1 MNSPK
6 FTWLTAM
13 LSSRQADFC
22 RTGSCSSP
30 CAGSISTS
38 RRTAK
43 IGFWPV
49 LVLLCLLVTLR
60 APASAQ
66 GPTQETWAPTDP
78 KGLWSDGGNWNPN
91 TKPGGPNGNFNVVI
105 PHLIGPPP
113 PTMDVSATIVNLQ
126 IAQNETLN
134 ITNGSQLTVTGTSV
148 ANDGQLQIDNNG
160 GGSSGRLNI
169 SNTVTLSGTGNVF
182 MGASVAAISGGGTL
196 ISQQL
201 IQGVGTISVAL
212 QNQGPNGQIT
222 GGTPTNPLFLTG
234 AVTNSGLISGL
245 GFTTVVFLNNTVQNG
260 GGTISGGPGQVL
272 LNGCTIIGGT
282 LGDATAVPIAVPG
295 GAALK
300 GRASASRSQASV
312 TPLTTPTTPP
322 GGTPTL
328 NGVTIV
334 GQYSVASDMTHT
346 NGTILA
352 GDITNNGTIVVTS
365 PPGEQPAV
373 LFIPGAVSI
382 GGTGQL
388 SVGSQNASI
397 AGAGTLTNLSPHVI
411 DGGEATIT
419 VTDLINQSTING
431 PITIAVHSLNN
442 TNGIVNGATGLVT
455 INGGSVQ
462 GGKIV
467 AGSSSGVTLTGGVVL
482 SGVNFTGAADGVVLA
497 VNAVLDG
504 LISPDTIQI
513 IIEIDD
519 NGVLVLEG
527 GVIILSPGEIF
538 LDSASLEFTA
548 SLIIEESVTVSGTG
562 QMTTSNSP
570 NNKVAGAAGK
580 KNALTINV
588 PALTAGGTIGDGTF
602 NITIGAHTT
611 VTNNGGYPL
620 IFDVGPNNTF
630 RNLGTLVENSA
641 SGMIEII
648 GNFSNYN
655 TKTNTLA
662 GGTYILDG
670 TFEFPNANLV
680 TNAAKLTLSG
690 NGQILNQNGSNG
702 LLNFA
707 DNKGTFELSGDE
719 SFETRGTFS
728 NQGNL
733 IISRGSTFTVGGTST
748 NYNQTAGTT
757 TLDGTLTVPAGG
769 LTDITGGTLQ
779 ASGNF
784 NGDVSVGNA
793 SGAVAAFIIGDSKK
807 TSASVSIANKYTQ
820 LATGVMDVQI
830 GGTSAGTQYSELT
843 VTDAVKLAGTLNLAV
858 INKFKPQLGQTF
870 TMLNAPSG
878 ITGTFSP
885 VNGTVINSNEHFAV
899 NFDSNSIVL
908 AVESGK

>member
-6 FTWLTAM
+6 FTSLTEM
-13 LSSRQADFC
+13 PSSSHADFC
-22 RTGSCSSP
+22 RTGSSSSR

-43 IGFWPV
+43 ISVWPV
-49 LVLLCLLVTLR
+49 LVLLCVLVTLR

-66 GPTQETWAPTDP
+66 GPTQETWTGAAGD
-78 KGLWSDGGNWNPN
+78 GLWSDGDNWSPT
-91 TKPGGPNGNFNVVI
+91 TKPGGPNGNFNVSI
-105 PHLIGPPP
+105 PHINGDGVE
-113 PTMDVSATIVNLQ
+113 MDVSASIVNLQ
-126 IAQNETLN
+126 IAASATVNV
-134 ITNGSQLTVTGTSV
+134 TNGSQLTVTGTSIS
-148 ANDGQLQIDNNG
+148 NDGQLQIDNNG

-282 LGDATAVPIAVPG
+282 VGDATAVPIAVPG
-295 GAALK
+295 AALK
-300 GRASASRSQASV
+300 GRASARRSQASV
-312 TPLTTPTTPP
+312 TPLTTPPS
-322 GGTPTL
+322 GTPTL

-397 AGAGTLTNLSPHVI
+397 AGAGTLTNVSPHVI
-411 DGGEATIT
+411 AGGEATLT

-442 TNGIVNGATGLVT
+442 TNGIVNGATGVVT

-467 AGSSSGVTLTGGVVL
+467 AGSFAGVTLTGGVIL
-482 SGVNFTGAADGVVLA
+482 SGVDFTGAADGVVLA

-504 LISPDTIQI
+504 LVSPDTIQI
-513 IIEIDD
+513 VIEIDD

-527 GVIILSPGEIF
+527 GVIVLSPGEIF
-538 LDSASLEFTA
+538 LDSFELAA

-562 QMTTSNSP
+562 QMTSSNSP

-620 IFDVGPNNTF
+620 IFDVGPNNIF

-641 SGMIEII
+641 SGAIKII
-648 GNFSNYN
+648 GKFANYN
-655 TKTNTLA
+655 SVTNTLT
-662 GGTYILDG
+662 GGAYVIDGILQFD
-670 TFEFPNANLV
+670 NANLV

-690 NGQILNQNGSNG
+690 NGQILNQNGANG
-702 LLNFA
+702 LSNFA
-707 DNKGTFELSGDE
+707 DNKGTFELSGHE

-733 IISRGSTFTVGGTST
+733 IISRGSAFTVGGTST

-757 TLDGTLTVPAGG
+757 TVDGTLTVPAGG

-779 ASGNF
+779 ASGTF

-793 SGAVAAFIIGDSKK
+793 TGAVATFIIADSKK

-830 GGTSAGTQYSELT
+830 GGTNAGTQYSELT

-899 NFDSNSIVL
+899 NFDSKSVVL
-908 AVESGK
+908 AVESGQ

>member
-6 FTWLTAM
+6 FTWLTEM
-13 LSSRQADFC
+13 LSSRHADFC
-22 RTGSCSSP
+22 RTGSSSSL

-38 RRTAK
+38 RRTAR
-43 IGFWPV
+43 ISVWPV
-49 LVLLCLLVTLR
+49 LVLLCFLATLR
-60 APASAQ
+60 APATAQ
-66 GPTQETWAPTDP
+66 GPTQETWTGAAGD
-78 KGLWSDGGNWNPN
+78 GLWSDGDNWSPS
-91 TKPGGPNGNFNVVI
+91 TKPGGPNGNFNVSI
-105 PHLIGPPP
+105 PHINGDGVE
-113 PTMDVSATIVNLQ
+113 MDVSASIVNLQ
-126 IAQNETLN
+126 IAASATVNV
-134 ITNGSQLTVTGTSV
+134 TNGSQLTITGTSI

-300 GRASASRSQASV
+300 GRASARQNQASV
-312 TPLTTPTTPP
+312 TPLATPTTPP
-322 GGTPTL
+322 SGTPTL

-397 AGAGTLTNLSPHVI
+397 AGTGTLTNVSPHVI
-411 DGGEATIT
+411 AGGEATIT

-431 PITIAVHSLNN
+431 PITIVVHTLNN
-442 TNGIVNGATGLVT
+442 TNGIVNGATGMVT
-455 INGGSVQ
+455 LNGGSVQ

-482 SGVNFTGAADGVVLA
+482 SGVDFTGAADGVVLA

-513 IIEIDD
+513 VIEIDD
-519 NGVLVLEG
+519 SGVLVLEG

-562 QMTTSNSP
+562 QMTSSNGP

-620 IFDVGPNNTF
+620 IFDVGPNNIF
-630 RNLGTLVENSA
+630 RNLGTLVVA
-641 SGMIEII
+641 TPSGAIKII
-648 GNFSNYN
+648 GKFGNYN
-655 TKTNTLA
+655 SVTNTLS
-662 GGTYILDG
+662 GGAYGIDG
-670 TFEFPNANLV
+670 IFQFDNANLV
-680 TNAAKLTLSG
+680 TNAARLTLSE
-690 NGQILNQNGSNG
+690 NGQILNQNGANG
-702 LLNFA
+702 LLNLA
-707 DNKGTFELSGDE
+707 ANKGTFELSGDE

-793 SGAVAAFIIGDSKK
+793 TGAVATFIIGDSKK

-870 TMLNAPSG
+870 ITLDAPSG

-899 NFDSNSIVL
+899 NFDSKSIVL

>member
-1 MNSPK
+1 
-6 FTWLTAM
+6 
-13 LSSRQADFC
+13 
-22 RTGSCSSP
+22 
-30 CAGSISTS
+30 
-38 RRTAK
+38 
-43 IGFWPV
+43 
-49 LVLLCLLVTLR
+49 LVTLR

-66 GPTQETWAPTDP
+66 GPTQETWTGAAGD
-78 KGLWSDGGNWNPN
+78 GLWSDGDNWSPT
-91 TKPGGPNGNFNVVI
+91 TKPGGPNGNFNVSI
-105 PHLIGPPP
+105 PHINGDGVE
-113 PTMDVSATIVNLQ
+113 MDVSASIVNLQ
-126 IAQNETLN
+126 IAASATVNV
-134 ITNGSQLTVTGTSV
+134 TNGSQLTVTGTSIS
-148 ANDGQLQIDNNG
+148 NDGQLQIDNNG

-182 MGASVAAISGGGTL
+182 MGANVAAISGGGTL

-282 LGDATAVPIAVPG
+282 VGDATAVPIAVPG

-300 GRASASRSQASV
+300 GRASARRSQASV
-312 TPLTTPTTPP
+312 TPLTTSPITTPP
-322 GGTPTL
+322 SGTPTL

-397 AGAGTLTNLSPHVI
+397 AGAGTLTNVSPHVI
-411 DGGEATIT
+411 AGGEATIT

-431 PITIAVHSLNN
+431 AITIAVHSLNN
-442 TNGIVNGATGLVT
+442 TNGIVNGATGMVT

-467 AGSSSGVTLTGGVVL
+467 AGSFAGVTLTGGVIL
-482 SGVNFTGAADGVVLA
+482 SGVDFTGAADGVVLA

-538 LDSASLEFTA
+538 LDSFEFTA

-562 QMTTSNSP
+562 QMTSSNSP

-620 IFDVGPNNTF
+620 IFDVGPNNIF

-641 SGMIEII
+641 SGTIKII
-648 GNFSNYN
+648 GKFANYN
-655 TKTNTLA
+655 SVTNTLA
-662 GGTYILDG
+662 GGAYMIDG
-670 TFEFPNANLV
+670 IFQFDNANLV
-680 TNAAKLTLSG
+680 TNAARLTLSG
-690 NGQILNQNGSNG
+690 NGQILNQNGANG

-733 IISRGSTFTVGGTST
+733 IISRGSAFTVGGTST

-757 TLDGTLTVPAGG
+757 TVDGTLTVPAGG

-779 ASGNF
+779 ASGTL

-793 SGAVAAFIIGDSKK
+793 TGAVATFIIGDSKK
-807 TSASVSIANKYTQ
+807 ASASVSIANKYTQ
-820 LATGVMDVQI
+820 LATGVMDVQV

-899 NFDSNSIVL
+899 NFDSKSVVL
-908 AVESGK
+908 AVESGQ

>member
-6 FTWLTAM
+6 FTWLTGT
-13 LSSRQADFC
+13 LSNRQADFC
-22 RTGSCSSP
+22 RTGSASSL
-30 CAGSISTS
+30 CARSISTS
-38 RRTAK
+38 RKTAK
-43 IGFWPV
+43 PSVWPV
-49 LVLLCLLVTLR
+49 LVLLCVLVTLR

-66 GPTQETWAPTDP
+66 GPTQETWTGAAGD
-78 KGLWSDGGNWNPN
+78 GLWSDGDNWSPT
-91 TKPGGPNGNFNVVI
+91 TKPGGPNGNFNVSI
-105 PHLIGPPP
+105 PHINGDGVE
-113 PTMDVSATIVNLQ
+113 MDVSASIVNLQ
-126 IAQNETLN
+126 IAASATVNV
-134 ITNGSQLTVTGTSV
+134 TNGSQLTVTGTSIS
-148 ANDGQLQIDNNG
+148 NDGQLQIDNNG

-182 MGASVAAISGGGTL
+182 MGANVAAISGGGTL

-245 GFTTVVFLNNTVQNG
+245 GFTTVVFLNNTVRNG

-282 LGDATAVPIAVPG
+282 VGDATAVPIAVPG
-295 GAALK
+295 GAALE
-300 GRASASRSQASV
+300 GRASARRSQASV
-312 TPLTTPTTPP
+312 TPLTTPPITTPP
-322 GGTPTL
+322 SGTPTL

-397 AGAGTLTNLSPHVI
+397 AGAGTLTNVSPHVI
-411 DGGEATIT
+411 AGGEATIT

-431 PITIAVHSLNN
+431 PITIAVHSVNN
-442 TNGIVNGATGLVT
+442 TNGVVNGATGMVT
-455 INGGSVQ
+455 LNGGSVQ

-467 AGSSSGVTLTGGVVL
+467 AGSFAGVTLTGGVVI
-482 SGVNFTGAADGVVLA
+482 SGVDFTGAADGVVLA

-527 GVIILSPGEIF
+527 GVIVLSPGEIF
-538 LDSASLEFTA
+538 LDSFELAAT
-548 SLIIEESVTVSGTG
+548 LIIEESVTVSGTG
-562 QMTTSNSP
+562 QMTSSNSP

-620 IFDVGPNNTF
+620 IFDVGPNNIF

-641 SGMIEII
+641 SGTIKII
-648 GNFSNYN
+648 GKFANYN
-655 TKTNTLA
+655 SVTNTLT
-662 GGTYILDG
+662 GGAYVIDGILQFD
-670 TFEFPNANLV
+670 NANLV
-680 TNAAKLTLSG
+680 TNAARLTLSG
-690 NGQILNQNGSNG
+690 NGQILNQNGANG

-733 IISRGSTFTVGGTST
+733 IISRGSAFTVGGTST

-757 TLDGTLTVPAGG
+757 TVDGILTVPAGG

-793 SGAVAAFIIGDSKK
+793 TGTVATFIIGDSKK

-830 GGTSAGTQYSELT
+830 GGTNAGTQYSELT

-899 NFDSNSIVL
+899 NFDSKSVVL
-908 AVESGK
+908 AVESGQ

>member
-1 MNSPK
+1 MHKLKSMG
-6 FTWLTAM
+6 LAAR
-13 LSSRQADFC
+13 LSETLSAPS
-22 RTGSCSSP
+22 RTGSPSCFRPRCWTLLAS
-30 CAGSISTS
+30 
-38 RRTAK
+38 
-43 IGFWPV
+43 
-49 LVLLCLLVTLR
+49 LCLFLCPV
-60 APASAQ
+60 APAFAQ

-126 IAQNETLN
+126 IGPSETLN
-134 ITNGSQLTVTGTSV
+134 ITNGSQLTVTGTSI

-160 GGSSGRLNI
+160 GGSSGSLNI

-234 AVTNSGLISGL
+234 ALTNSGLISGL

-260 GGTISGGPGQVL
+260 GGTINGGPGQVL

-300 GRASASRSQASV
+300 GRASATRSEASV
-312 TPLTTPTTPP
+312 TPLITTPP
-322 GGTPTL
+322 SGTPTL

-334 GQYSVASDMTHT
+334 GEYSVASDMTHT

-397 AGAGTLTNLSPHVI
+397 AGAGTLTNISPHVI
-411 DGGEATIT
+411 DGGEGSIT
-419 VTDLINQSTING
+419 VTELINQSTING
-431 PITIAVHSLNN
+431 PITIAVQTLNN
-442 TNGIVNGATGLVT
+442 TNGSVNGATGMVT

-467 AGSSSGVTLTGGVVL
+467 AGSSSGVTLSGGVVL
-482 SGVNFTGAADGVVLA
+482 SGVDFTGAADGVVLA

-504 LISPDTIQI
+504 LISPNTIQI

-519 NGVLVLEG
+519 QDVLVLEG

-562 QMTTSNSP
+562 QMISSNSP

-602 NITIGAHTT
+602 NITIDAHTT

-620 IFDVGPNNTF
+620 IFDVGPNHRF
-630 RNLGTLVENSA
+630 KNLGTLLETSP
-641 SGMIEII
+641 SGIIEIV

-655 TKTNTLA
+655 TTTNTLT

-670 TFEFPNANLV
+670 TFEFPNADLV

-690 NGQILNQNGSNG
+690 NGQILNQNGANG
-702 LLNFA
+702 LLNFS
-707 DNKGTFELSGDE
+707 NNSSKGTFELSGGQ
-719 SFETRGTFS
+719 SFETSGTFS

-757 TLDGTLTVPAGG
+757 TVDGTLTVPAAG
-769 LTDITGGTLQ
+769 LTDIAGGTLQ

-784 NGDVSVGNA
+784 NGDVSVGNTT
-793 SGAVAAFIIGDSKK
+793 GAAATFIIGDSKK
-807 TSASVSIANKYTQ
+807 TSASVSIANHYTQ
-820 LATGVMDVQI
+820 LATGLMDVQI
-830 GGTSAGTQYSELT
+830 GGTTAGSEYSQLS
-843 VTDAVKLAGTLNLAV
+843 VTDAVKFAGTLNLAL
-858 INKFKPQLGQTF
+858 INKFKPQIGQTF
-870 TMLNAPSG
+870 TPINAPSG
-878 ITGTFSP
+878 ITGTFP
-885 VNGTVINSNEHFAV
+885 IVNGTVINSTEHFAV
-899 NFDSNSIVL
+899 SFDSNSVVL
-908 AVESGK
+908 TVDSGK